1 MTGVKLSDGE
11 DLYADKVVV
20 CMGPWSG
27 KLKFPNN
34 ERIPVKGSHV
44 HSIVLKPN
52 CVIPA
57 QAIFAAML
65 TNSTTAEPEVTIII
79 ATATKKG
86 TYLTL
91 FLFYL
96 GVPEISKS
104 KKKIKKNRMRLTH
117 NITL

>member
-11 DLYADKVVV
+11 EIYADKVVV

-65 TNSTTAEPEVTIII
+65 TNSTTAEPEVTITI
-79 ATATKKG
+79 ATTK
-86 TYLTL
+86 
-91 FLFYL
+91 
-96 GVPEISKS
+96 
-104 KKKIKKNRMRLTH
+104 
-117 NITL
+117 NIRI